1 VGWDDWS
8 ALDNLL
14 ISTEQG
20 SSEIARNWKDTY
32 HFISRGAFITVP
44 TTTGS
49 CRPASPSIPRRWTRT
64 PVDEDDRTPDMP
76 IDRRIRYAVGAQYQ
90 WADDINVGASF
101 VFIDMG
107 DAEIDRSFLKG
118 EYSEN
123 YLVFFG
129 LNLGWKF

>member
-1 VGWDDWS
+1 VGRLERARQPAHLDGARVVGDRPELEGHLSFHFSGGIHYRPDDDW
-8 ALDNLL
+8 LL
-14 ISTEQG
+14 QAGITF
-20 SSEIARNWKDTY
+20 DT
-32 HFISRGAFITVP
+32 S
-44 TTTGS
+44 
-49 CRPASPSIPRRWTRT
+49 